1 MTCTPSARPRSRSA
15 VSSSGSR
22 RQGPTAWRT
31 YPTSG
36 RSRKSR
42 GCIAESDL
50 ALARTQE
57 EGAASGCGDDEDDVQ
72 RRIWPARRHDDF
84 RERPLVHP
92 RVNYSRVICC
102 GEPTPGGAVFT
113 VEPIALTE
121 DERTELER
129 RAGAHTSTVRAARRA
144 KVILL
149 CADGVPLRRIATTV
163 GMDQHQVGQW
173 RRRFLAA
180 RLGGLADQA

>member
-42 GCIAESDL
+42 GCIAEPDL

-84 RERPLVHP
+84 REGPLLDAEQPHGVEALDRLAAGGHAQLAVHGDGLGLD
-92 RVNYSRVICC
+92 RVARH
-102 GEPTPGGAVFT
+102 
-113 VEPIALTE
+113 VEPLADLG
-121 DERTELER
+121 ER
-129 RAGAHTSTVRAARRA
+129 
-144 KVILL
+144 
-149 CADGVPLRRIATTV
+149 
-163 GMDQHQVGQW
+163 QVG
-173 RRRFLAA
+173 
-180 RLGGLADQA
+180 

>member
-84 RERPLVHP
+84 REGPLVAEV
-92 RVNYSRVICC
+92 R
-102 GEPTPGGAVFT
+102 
-113 VEPIALTE
+113 
-121 DERTELER
+121 ELEGD
-129 RAGAHTSTVRAARRA
+129 AEV
-144 KVILL
+144 LL
-149 CADGVPLRRIATTV
+149 LEGGDGRL
-163 GMDQHQVGQW
+163 QVVAL
-173 RRRFLAA
+173 LAA
-180 RLGGLADQA
+180 DPQLLALDLALD